1 MARRAC
7 LPGFLPTRPGESL
20 PKYKR
25 FVLDDYLSMHDLE
38 QVYNIQIIIIFL
50 IYYGLLFV
58 FGCVVFYVF
67 RCCFGMLFS
76 FGIQRKYKSDH
87 FYTYEQ
93 YYDPH
98 TNSYST
104 RRVIHTTYEIDHEAE
119 TPEFLAEYYRKK
131 EVAFIKASRCAAFFC
146 FCLLI
151 ALAFYHGH
159 YMALENFTVSQE
171 YVEQVLKELKILVG
185 KK

>member
-1 MARRAC
+1 
-7 LPGFLPTRPGESL
+7 
-20 PKYKR
+20 
-25 FVLDDYLSMHDLE
+25 MHDLE

-58 FGCVVFYVF
+58 LGCVFFYIF

-76 FGIQRKYKSDH
+76 FGIQRKYKSDY

-93 YYDPH
+93 YYDHH

-104 RRVIHTTYEIDHEAE
+104 RRVEHTTFEIDHEAE

-131 EVAFIKASRCAAFFC
+131 EVAFIKASRCAAFFS

-171 YVEQVLKELKILVG
+171 YVEQVLKELKILIG
-185 KK
+185 KN

>member
-1 MARRAC
+1 
-7 LPGFLPTRPGESL
+7 
-20 PKYKR
+20 
-25 FVLDDYLSMHDLE
+25 
-38 QVYNIQIIIIFL
+38 
-50 IYYGLLFV
+50 
-58 FGCVVFYVF
+58 
-67 RCCFGMLFS
+67 MLFS

-104 RRVIHTTYEIDHEAE
+104 RRVVHTTYEIDHEAE

-131 EVAFIKASRCAAFFC
+131 EVAFMKASRCAAFFC
-146 FCLLI
+146 VCLLI
-151 ALAFYHGH
+151 ALVFYHGH